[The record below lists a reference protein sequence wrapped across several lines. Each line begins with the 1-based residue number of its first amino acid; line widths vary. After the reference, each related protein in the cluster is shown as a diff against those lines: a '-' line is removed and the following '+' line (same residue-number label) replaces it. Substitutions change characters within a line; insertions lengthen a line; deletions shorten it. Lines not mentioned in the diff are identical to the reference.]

1 MSELSN
7 DFCLTTQRTLPRP
20 NAFLSAYPI
29 TPAASNF
36 VRQVRLSAAD
46 IIHGR
51 DKRLLVI
58 VGPCSIHEENSALEY
73 ADLLARVA
81 RDFADEL
88 FIVMRVY
95 FEKPR
100 TLLGWKGLINDPWLD
115 ESFDIN
121 YGLQLAR
128 KILLHLAGTGL
139 PAATEFL
146 DNIIPHYLSDLISW
160 TAIGARTTQS
170 PLHRELASGLAMPVG
185 FKNSTDGNMQVAID
199 AVNAARHS
207 QCFLSLSGSGET
219 TIARTVGNANGH
231 IVLRGSQ
238 VAANYTRDSVSQAEN
253 ALAHAGLPGRLMI
266 DCSHG
271 NSTRDFTQQA
281 RVITAVAEQL
291 QQHKSPILGVMLESN
306 LVAGKQS
313 VNANRPLVY
322 GQSITDACI
331 SWEQTV
337 PLLEQLA
344 RAVKMQNK
352 IN

>member
-7 DFCLTTQRTLPRP
+7 DFCLATQRPLPGP
-20 NAFLSAYPI
+20 DAFLSAF
-29 TPAASNF
+29 PASPTASNF
-36 VRQVRLSAAD
+36 VRQTRLAAAD

-51 DKRLLVI
+51 DQRLLVV

-73 ADLLARVA
+73 ADLLTRIA

-88 FIVMRVY
+88 LIVMRVY

-115 ESFDIN
+115 ESYDIN

-128 KILLHLAGTGL
+128 KILLHLAGTGM

-199 AVNAARHS
+199 AVNAARHG
-207 QCFLSLSGSGET
+207 QCFLSLSGNGET
-219 TIARTVGNANGH
+219 SIARTTGNANGH

-238 VAANYTRDSVSQAEN
+238 IATNYTRDSVTQAVS
-253 ALAHAGLPGRLMI
+253 ALTKTGLPGRLMI

-291 QQHKSPILGVMLESN
+291 QQDKSPILGVMLESN

-313 VNANRPLVY
+313 VNPNRPLVY

-337 PLLEQLA
+337 PLLEELA
-344 RAVKMQNK
+344 RAVKR
-352 IN
+352 